1 LNEIA
6 ELLFTYFRSNSRENY
21 VKLLNSLEHV
31 VIALK
36 AETAQKQQRR
46 KKKHTEAQFNRE
58 VASALNKGSSNVT
71 TRSRRPMTMDP
82 LTSLTLRSHMKPE
95 PLDLSKEAKH
105 RPVFDHNLNIND
117 RPSVPNSPLKA
128 ITVVQKTFTPKE
140 ADAVPAMKN
149 IGIPIEDKLRQTIKY
164 CKDFYRGQ
172 SFIVNCDE
180 YSETVNPN
188 EINDFFSHFQEEEW
202 LTNFNLMPLI
212 FSLNWSSTTLV
223 LHSSYISLAKF
234 KNDSQKSNRRRW
246 PLDRNHDR
254 VIVPCCFQ
262 SH

>member
-1 LNEIA
+1 
-6 ELLFTYFRSNSRENY
+6 
-21 VKLLNSLEHV
+21 
-31 VIALK
+31 
-36 AETAQKQQRR
+36 
-46 KKKHTEAQFNRE
+46 
-58 VASALNKGSSNVT
+58 
-71 TRSRRPMTMDP
+71 MDP

-262 SH
+262 SHWTLFDVNLTHNFIRQYDSLGRYMLKSPEALSAIKERLAQAMEGWECQNQNYTISSGVS